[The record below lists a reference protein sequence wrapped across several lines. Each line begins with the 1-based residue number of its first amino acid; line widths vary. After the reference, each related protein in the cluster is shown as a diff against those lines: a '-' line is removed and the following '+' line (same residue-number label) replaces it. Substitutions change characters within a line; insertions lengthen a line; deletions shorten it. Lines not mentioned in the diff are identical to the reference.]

1 MIDHDNLIKENY
13 ILAAGSWG
21 FSRQLT
27 AIFQSRG
34 WQAQSL
40 TNKRNVPRFFKELQA
55 VPQYLVTDKLTDWV
69 IRLCQELQSQG
80 TQIILSGGM
89 TESPEELKSI
99 LGVPYYNIMGL
110 PAKVAIVLTGTQD

>member
-1 MIDHDNLIKENY
+1 MIKENY

-27 AIFQSRG
+27 AIFQSIG

-99 LGVPYYNIMGL
+99 LGVPYYSIMGL